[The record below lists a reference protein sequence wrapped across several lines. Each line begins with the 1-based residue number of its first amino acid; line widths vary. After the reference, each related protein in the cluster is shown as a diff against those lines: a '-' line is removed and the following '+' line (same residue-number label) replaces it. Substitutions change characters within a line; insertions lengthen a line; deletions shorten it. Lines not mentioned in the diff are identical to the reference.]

1 MQKENKM
8 GVMPIK
14 RLILSMAM
22 PMMIS
27 MLVQAL
33 YNIVDSVY
41 VSRISEDALTAVT
54 LAFPLQNMMIAV
66 SSGTG
71 VGVNALLS
79 RFLGQKEYERCN
91 TVANN
96 GLFLTFFNF
105 LLFFLIGLTLT
116 NTFVS
121 TQTSNLVII
130 EDADIYLTIVL
141 CLSIGLFF
149 QMMFERLLQSTGL
162 TLYSMICQVTGAVI
176 NIILDPIMIFGFGPI
191 PALGVAGA
199 AYATVIGQSVAA
211 IIGLVLN
218 LKKNKE
224 IQFSLKRILSLEKEM
239 IINIYKVGIPSILM
253 MSIGS
258 FMTYMMNRILIVFS
272 TTATAVFGVYFR
284 LQSFFFMPV
293 FGLNNGLIPVLAY
306 NYGARNRSRI
316 QEALRFSL
324 ILAFVIMLIGTIV
337 MNLFPATLLQIF
349 NASEEMLRIGI
360 PALKRI
366 SLSFPLAAIAII
378 MGSIFQAFAK
388 SIYSLIISVA
398 RQILV
403 LIPSAWLFAQTG
415 NVNNVWYSFLLSEL
429 VSVLVSYYFFRSLY
443 RTTIETM

>member
-14 RLILSMAM
+14 RLIVSMAM

-224 IQFSLKRILSLEKEM
+224 IQFSLKRIVSLEKEM
-239 IINIYKVGIPSILM
+239 ILNIYKVGIPSILM

-306 NYGARNRSRI
+306 NYGAQKRSRI

-324 ILAFVIMLIGTIV
+324 VLAFVIMLIGTIV

-388 SIYSLIISVA
+388 SIYSLIISIA